1 MALSNE
7 LISQFVKATKD
18 DTKTKTDKT
27 VYGTIVEYN
36 GSKYVRLDGSELLTP
51 ISSTSKVD
59 NDERV
64 IVTIKNHTATVT
76 GNITSPSG
84 KASDIET
91 IGSKISEFEVI
102 IADKVS
108 TKDLEAVNA
117 NIENLQAD
125 YVTINGA
132 LEAAV
137 ADINTLEADNATI
150 KGSLDAVNADI
161 ENLEADNV
169 TINNKLSAADA
180 DIKSLQADNVV
191 IRENLVADEA
201 AIGSLDAKIV
211 TINGSLT
218 AHQADIEDLKTNKLS
233 ATDADLKYANIDFSN
248 IGKAAIEYF
257 YATSGLIKDVVVGEG
272 TVTGE
277 LVGVTISGDLIKGNT
292 VIADKLVI
300 KGDDGLYYKLN
311 TDGITTETE
320 QTDYNSLNG
329 SVIKAKS
336 ITATKI
342 SVKDLVAFDATIGG
356 FEITDNSIYSG
367 VKSSAS
373 NTTRGIYMDNDGQL
387 AFGDANNYVKFY
399 KDTDGTYKLTIS
411 ASSIVLGGSGK
422 NVEETLDSIKEDVD
436 SIEIGATN
444 LLRYTNLED
453 YWNEWIAWQTSV
465 LEFSDG
471 YLKITP
477 GTDETSCGTYPPKLS
492 SLTNGTEYTV
502 SFMAYAEE
510 VTDLNYCYIMA
521 DGGDTSLGVTIPVT
535 IAPERYSFVFTT
547 TKEYTNASIMIGR
560 SFTDNPLAIYVK
572 DLKLEEGNRATNWSP
587 APEDV
592 RNEISSAQSAAD
604 SAQGMATENSSRLDG
619 AWNEIDAINSTIR
632 NLVRG
637 QNGETLMTQTESGW
651 VFDFSSVQNTL
662 NSMTENVDNLNTN
675 ATLTDS
681 QIEILKSTVSD
692 LGVYTE
698 YIEFGVDNGKPCIIL
713 GEHDSEF
720 KVVITNTDIRFMEG
734 SNIPAYISN
743 QSLNIQKAVI
753 SQELKQGGFVW
764 MARSNGNYGLLW
776 RGE

>member
-36 GSKYVRLDGSELLTP
+36 GLKYVRLDGSELLTP

-117 NIENLQAD
+117 NIENLQAN
-125 YVTINGA
+125 YVTIDGA
-132 LEAAV
+132 LQAAV

-150 KGSLDAVNADI
+150 KGSLDAVNANI
-161 ENLEADNV
+161 EKLEADNV

-300 KGDDGLYYKLN
+300 KGNDGLYYKLN

-356 FEITDNSIYSG
+356 FNITDNSIYSG

-399 KDTDGTYKLTIS
+399 KDTDGIYKLTIS

-422 NVEETLDSIKEDVD
+422 NVEETLDSIKDDVD

-453 YWNEWIAWQTSV
+453 YWNEWIPWQASV

-477 GTDETSCGTYPPKLS
+477 GNGETSCGAYPPKLS
-492 SLTNGTEYTV
+492 SLKNGTEYTV
-502 SFMAYAEE
+502 SFMAYTEE
-510 VTDLNYCYIMA
+510 ATELNYCYVMA
-521 DGGDTSLGVTIPVT
+521 DGGDTSLGVTIPAT
-535 IAPERYSFVFTT
+535 ITPERYSFVFTT

-560 SFTDNPLAIYVK
+560 SFTDNPLAIYIK

-592 RNEISSAQSAAD
+592 RHEISSAQSAAD

-651 VFDFSSVQNTL
+651 VFDFSSIQDTL